1 MGYLKYYEKENEI
14 FSDVNDYVNGLL
26 DINTILIIS
35 KKLLKHYKLQF
46 LHVELSKGECSS
58 FVFSKTWNVG
68 LKLKFSKSRT
78 TLGVICHE
86 VAHAIEYEKYQ
97 ISKHGKRHFRIMKG
111 VINYSKRRGYNKY
124 TNSKEQSI
132 QSLPK
137 PFELNNPKSNL

>member
-1 MGYLKYYEKENEI
+1 MIDKIFIKTY
-14 FSDVNDYVNGLL
+14 FSDSA
-26 DINTILIIS
+26 IIE
-35 KKLLKHYKLQF
+35 F
-46 LHVELSKGECSS
+46 LSQ
-58 FVFSKTWNVG
+58 
-68 LKLKFSKSRT
+68 LKFSKSRT